1 MLELSKNIENIQIF
15 TGEYTELTKLIINNN
30 IYFKEHPLNSHYIG
44 NRESR
49 DWLTNVK
56 GNYTSFFKY
65 WNKAKKELKKSRL
78 NE

>member
-1 MLELSKNIENIQIF
+1 MLKTWLLGK
-15 TGEYTELTKLIINNN
+15 K
-30 IYFKEHPLNSHYIG
+30 
-44 NRESR
+44 ESR